1 MSDFLSRLKYRLLG
15 TIFQNIIYLRMYYA
29 KYVYHKMILL
39 EFPTLTLYQTTT
51 INPLT
56 PKTD

>member
-1 MSDFLSRLKYRLLG
+1 
-15 TIFQNIIYLRMYYA
+15 MYYA

-39 EFPTLTLYQTTT
+39 EFSTLTLYQTTT

-56 PKTD
+56 PKSD